1 MKAAESRNLIVMSDT
16 KAARDQDSD
25 YESAE
30 DADFHDSDA
39 FSNSS
44 SDDSEAP
51 KRKNKKEKGLDSG
64 DEVTIAKQKKR
75 RKGDDA
81 SDLILT
87 RAQKRAKYI
96 TLESLQ
102 V

>member
-1 MKAAESRNLIVMSDT
+1 MSDT
-16 KAARDQDSD
+16 KAARDQDSE

-44 SDDSEAP
+44 SDESDVP
-51 KRKNKKEKGLDSG
+51 KRKKKTEKDLDSG

-75 RKGDDA
+75 RNGADTG
-81 SDLILT
+81 DLILT

-96 TLESLQ
+96 PSSPHR
-102 V
+102 VNG

>member
-1 MKAAESRNLIVMSDT
+1 MSDT

-44 SDDSEAP
+44 SDESDVP
-51 KRKNKKEKGLDSG
+51 KRKSKTEKDLDSG

-75 RKGDDA
+75 RRGPDA
-81 SDLILT
+81 DDLILT

-96 TLESLQ
+96 PSSPHRANG
-102 V
+102 